1 MAVRLAAAGFNRALL
16 IPRCQTAG
24 NLLDFFKLH
33 RTQAELTER
42 EELHRQL
49 GMWVEEDNGGRENP
63 FATDY
68 LPPENEI
75 VWESSS
81 RVSDRCR
88 SYWECADGS

>member
-1 MAVRLAAAGFNRALL
+1 MAVRLTAAGFNRALL
-16 IPRCQTAG
+16 VPRCQTAG
-24 NLLDFFKLH
+24 SLLDFFKLH

-75 VWESSS
+75 VWEISS
-81 RVSDRCR
+81 RVADRCR
-88 SYWECADGS
+88 SLLGMC